1 MNPSSFSQ
9 VELAPADPILG
20 ITEKFKKDPRKTKAN
35 LGSGVYSDENG
46 NLPLLKSV
54 QEAERRLLAKETPRG
69 YLPMEGFAEYNRQV
83 RELLFGKDA
92 KELADG
98 RVVTF
103 ETLGGTGALKVGAD
117 FLKRMNPSATLY
129 ISDPSWANHRAV
141 FEQAGFEVKTHPYY
155 DAATN
160 GLKFEDML
168 SAFEQMPAGSIVV
181 LHVCCHNPTGI
192 DLTTDQWKQVVQRC
206 ADHQLIPFLDMA
218 YQGFAKGIDEDAIA
232 LKLFIESGQSL
243 LVASS
248 FSKSFSLYGERI
260 GALTIMTAN
269 ADETERVTSQVKR
282 VIRANYSNPPT
293 HGAAIVATILGDPA
307 LRKDFEQELAGMRD
321 RIHKMRAGMVSRL
334 KSLNTARNFDFIAD
348 QQGMFSYSG
357 LSAEQV
363 GRLATDFGIYAV
375 ASGRICVAAINDTNI
390 DAVCDA
396 MAAVLKEDVAA

>member
-1 MNPSSFSQ
+1 MNPSSFAK
-9 VELAPADPILG
+9 VELAPPDPILG
-20 ITEKFKKDPRKTKAN
+20 ITEKYKKDTRKTKAN
-35 LGSGVYSDENG
+35 LGSGVYSDG
-46 NLPLLKSV
+46 KGDLPLLKSV
-54 QEAERRLLAKETPRG
+54 QEAERRLLAQESPRG

-83 RELLFGKDA
+83 RELLFGKDS

-117 FLKRMNPSATLY
+117 FLKRLNPSAAVY
-129 ISDPSWANHRAV
+129 ISDPSWANHRAI
-141 FEQAGFEVKTHPYY
+141 FEYAGYEVRTHPYY
-155 DAATN
+155 DAANN
-160 GLKFEDML
+160 GVKFDEML
-168 SAFEQMPAGSIVV
+168 AAFEQMPAGSVVV

-192 DLTTDQWKQVVQRC
+192 DLTPEQWKQVVQRC
-206 ADHQLIPFLDMA
+206 ADNQLIPFLDMA
-218 YQGFAKGIDEDAIA
+218 YQGFAKGIEEDAVA
-232 LKLFIESGQSL
+232 LKLFIESGQSI

-282 VIRANYSNPPT
+282 VVRTNYSNPPT
-293 HGAAIVATILGDPA
+293 HGAAIVATILGDPE
-307 LRKDFEQELAGMRD
+307 LRKDFEVELAGMRD
-321 RIHKMRAGMVSRL
+321 RIHEMRAGMVSRL
-334 KSLNTARNFDFIAD
+334 KAHDTGRNFDFIAD

-357 LSAEQV
+357 LSADQV
-363 GRLATDFGIYAV
+363 ARMATDFGIYAV
-375 ASGRICVAAINDTNI
+375 SSGRICIAAINDTNI